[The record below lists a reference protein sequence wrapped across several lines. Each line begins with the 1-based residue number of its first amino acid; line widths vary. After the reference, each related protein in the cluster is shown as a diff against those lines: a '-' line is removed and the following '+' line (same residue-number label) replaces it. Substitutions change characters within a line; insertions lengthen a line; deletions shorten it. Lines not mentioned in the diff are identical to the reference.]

1 MTEHTPGPWEYAGR
15 DRNNRNYIRHEQGG
29 EDYSLA
35 VFDTSTS
42 DDDARIMASA
52 PDLLAALEKSEQRI
66 VQLCDII
73 NVLSPRKVRAEDF
86 ADQARAAIAKAKG
99 GAS

>member
-52 PDLLAALEKSEQRI
+52 PDLLA
-66 VQLCDII
+66 
-73 NVLSPRKVRAEDF
+73 
-86 ADQARAAIAKAKG
+86 
-99 GAS
+99 